1 LHYYKIVLQCCTFLC
16 YSLSVENLQF
26 PTEGSGA
33 LEPRPI
39 DDVEG
44 VERMQI
50 FHIADF
56 VRTKWGQAVRRP
68 DPVDDAPA
76 PTTPPPKAIA
86 SRPALQ
92 LHVPDFDPFDP
103 DDEWLTNARPTE
115 PVVLKLY
122 EPPAEAFEEPEQGN
136 SPEVASDARETDE
149 DFFDRFS

>member
-1 LHYYKIVLQCCTFLC
+1 
-16 YSLSVENLQF
+16 VENLQF

-76 PTTPPPKAIA
+76 PITPPPKAIA

-103 DDEWLTNARPTE
+103 DDEWLTETQPVE
-115 PVVLKLY
+115 PVTLKLY
-122 EPPAEAFEEPEQGN
+122 EPSADEPGGAEQGN
-136 SPEVASDARETDE
+136 SPEVTSDVEVTDE